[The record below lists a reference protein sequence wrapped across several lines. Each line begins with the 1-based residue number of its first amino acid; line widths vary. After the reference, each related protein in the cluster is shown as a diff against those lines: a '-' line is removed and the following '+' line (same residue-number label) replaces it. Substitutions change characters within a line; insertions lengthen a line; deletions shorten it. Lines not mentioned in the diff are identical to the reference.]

1 MVAIGRRDVQAGD
14 PGRRKS
20 LSADGS
26 LNRTA
31 FLSGQRST
39 ASAAH
44 QGADGF
50 THGTADPF
58 GSIDELRAA
67 AALIP
72 ARPGRK
78 VVTSPHSAVMRLR
91 QMLYAD

>member
-1 MVAIGRRDVQAGD
+1 MVAIDKRDVQASD

-31 FLSGQRST
+31 FLSGQSST
-39 ASAAH
+39 EH
-44 QGADGF
+44 LQLIKVPTGL

-67 AALIP
+67 
-72 ARPGRK
+72 RR
-78 VVTSPHSAVMRLR
+78 
-91 QMLYAD
+91 